1 MSDFGDI
8 TFVST
13 SRRRRFRRPV
23 RVYETRNPAEARFL
37 LDVIDAEVRSGYH
50 AAGFLAYEAAPA
62 FDPALQTHPP
72 TELPVLWFGIYAQPD
87 EGEAEPPGEHYN
99 LNAWEPCVSEE
110 DYRETVARLRE
121 WIAAGDTYQVNYTF
135 PLRTAFHG
143 SSLHWF
149 HDLCEAQ
156 RADYCAH
163 LNTGRFHIVSAS
175 PELFFELDGEMLRTK
190 PMKGTAPRGRFSEED
205 RANANALRA
214 SIKDRAENVMIV
226 DLLRNDMG
234 RISRTGSVRVESLFD
249 VERYPTVWQM
259 TSTIASRT
267 DAAVPEIFAALFPSG
282 SVTGAPKVRTM
293 EIIRAIE
300 RVPRG
305 VYCGAVGWWG
315 PERRASFNVAIRTAV
330 IDTEDSSATY
340 FVGSGIT
347 WDSSAEAEYAECLNK
362 AWVLRPPER
371 PFALLESLLFD
382 GAYALLDLHLARLQ
396 ESADY
401 FGYPFDR
408 GRVMS
413 QLDAAARAYAG
424 SALKVRLLLDRDGN
438 CHAESA
444 PAPETRRMRLG
455 LATQA
460 VDSQEVFLF
469 HKTTNRTVYE
479 RARASRADCDDVLL
493 WNERGEITEST
504 VANVVLELDGSFI
517 TPPQTCGL
525 LAGTFRAH
533 LLTTG
538 RVTERV
544 VTIDDLDRCKA
555 IHLINSVRGWISV
568 EFVQD
573 AAPFVRP

>member
-1 MSDFGDI
+1 MSEFGDI

-13 SRRRRFRRPV
+13 SRCRRFRRPV
-23 RVYETRNPAEARFL
+23 RVYETRDPAEVRSL
-37 LDVIDAEVRSGYH
+37 LGAIDAEVQRGYL
-50 AAGFLAYEAAPA
+50 AAGYLAYEAASA
-62 FDPALQTHPP
+62 FDPALKTHPP
-72 TELPVLWFGIYAQPD
+72 TELPVLWFGIYPSPE
-87 EGEAEPPGEHYN
+87 EGEAESPDAYYT
-99 LNAWEPCVSEE
+99 LDAWDSCVSAE

-135 PLRTAFHG
+135 PLRTAFRG
-143 SSLHWF
+143 SSLRWF
-149 HDLCEAQ
+149 FDLCEAQ
-156 RADYCAH
+156 QADYCTH
-163 LNTGRFHIVSAS
+163 LNIGRFHLVSAS
-175 PELFFELDGEMLRTK
+175 PELFFELDGESLRTK

-226 DLLRNDMG
+226 DLLRNDLG
-234 RISRTGSVRVESLFD
+234 RISRTGSVCVESLFD
-249 VERYPTVWQM
+249 IERYPTVWQM
-259 TSTIASRT
+259 TSTITSQTAAS
-267 DAAVPEIFAALFPSG
+267 VPSILAALFPSG

-293 EIIRAIE
+293 EIIREVE

-315 PERRASFNVAIRTAV
+315 PERQASFNVAIRTAV
-330 IDTEDSSATY
+330 VDTQGSSATY

-347 WDSSAEAEYAECLNK
+347 WDSSAEAEYEECLNK
-362 AWVLRPPER
+362 ALILRQPDK

-408 GRVMS
+408 GRVMC

-424 SALKVRLLLDRDGN
+424 SALKVRLLLERAGS
-438 CHAESA
+438 CHAESV
-444 PAPETRRMRLG
+444 PAPETRCVRLG

-469 HKTTNRTVYE
+469 HKTTNRAVYE
-479 RARASRADCDDVLL
+479 RARASCADCDDVLL

-517 TPPQTCGL
+517 TPPRTCGL

-533 LLTTG
+533 LLATG
-538 RVTERV
+538 RVSERV
-544 VTIDDLDRCKA
+544 VTIEDLVRCTA
-555 IHLINSVRGWISV
+555 IHLINSVRGWIPV
-568 EFVQD
+568 EFVRD
-573 AAPFVRP
+573 AAPFARP